1 MRQDKRAKFL
11 DWIALRLSTARQVDS
26 LWVGIAFAGEAAE
39 PIFRRVEDALLLI
52 KENDWLRYSRLI
64 RDLERVWV

>member
-1 MRQDKRAKFL
+1 MRQDKRVRFL
-11 DWIALRLSTARQVDS
+11 DRVALRLSTARQVDG
-26 LWVGIAFAGEAAE
+26 LWVGIAFAGETAE
-39 PIFRRVEDALLLI
+39 LIFRRVEDAFLLI